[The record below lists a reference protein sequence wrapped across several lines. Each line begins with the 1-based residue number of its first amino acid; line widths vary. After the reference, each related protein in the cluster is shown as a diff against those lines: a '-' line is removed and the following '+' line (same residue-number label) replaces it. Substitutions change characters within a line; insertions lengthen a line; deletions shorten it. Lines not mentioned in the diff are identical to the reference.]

1 MNLVSTFVKF
11 VIQEL
16 ELPSL
21 PRSIKFADADYA
33 MQHLSFG
40 TYNPMTDE
48 VTIVKENRHP
58 VDVLRTLAHELVH
71 HWQRINGKTLD
82 GTDGSDI
89 ENEANALAGELMRKF
104 RTIRPEMFSGPRIE
118 ADKVRTLVNIARTG
132 VPQKIDEHFVDKF
145 NARLILQTTRQLSAQ
160 NKKKFM
166 AESIPA
172 MIHISHQLL
181 TR

>member
-16 ELPSL
+16 DLPSL
-21 PRSIKFADADYA
+21 PRSIKFANADYA
-33 MQHLSFG
+33 SQHLSFG
-40 TYNPMTDE
+40 TYNPATDE
-48 VTIVKENRHP
+48 ITISNENRHP

-89 ENEANALAGELMRKF
+89 ENEANALAGQLMRKF
-104 RTIRPEMFSGPRIE
+104 RTIRPDMFAAPQIKV
-118 ADKVRTLVNIARTG
+118 DKIKTLVRIARTG
-132 VPQKIDEHFVDKF
+132 VPQRIDEHYVDKF
-145 NARLILQTTRQLSAQ
+145 NAKLILHTARQLSVP

-166 AESIPA
+166 AESVPA
-172 MIHISHQLL
+172 MIYIARQLL
-181 TR
+181 TQ